1 MLIHEMKLLDFSA
14 DICPLPLIKIKLW
27 LKQAQLGNEVTVLL
41 KDTGSRQ
48 DIPAFLSALGQEVTE
63 LENSVILLRIQ
74 VRKLTH
80 GLSIQQPNT
89 QP

>member
-1 MLIHEMKLLDFSA
+1 MKLLDFSA

-27 LKQAQLGNEVTVLL
+27 LKQAPLGNEITVLL
-41 KDTGSRQ
+41 KDAGSRQ

-63 LENSVILLRIQ
+63 LENSAVLLRIQ

-80 GLSIQQPNT
+80 DLSIQQSNT